1 MSAPLQ
7 SLFLYQVAAVVDESC
22 LQQLFDGHVSKCVF
36 GGYGLGR
43 FAIVDFDDAA
53 YRNMVLSQ
61 SLGGIL
67 LDKAID
73 EKSMLKALKRNKHH
87 TVDPKKGS
95 TTTTTAAREDE
106 MSLVDFVA
114 SKLVREQEESQVN
127 QIASIVSSTVLASM
141 QSGVVASPTT
151 KKGSFVHPDG
161 KLVGDS
167 LQSDINIT
175 LTATLMRMLPSE
187 VDRATLIPTLGRF
200 SIVVVGKC
208 RLGITGSET
217 SVSEF
222 ESSYVS
228 GKLGCKFLDGKGEEE
243 DGTPIEI
250 ISSTPKGLLSTVLGG
265 VAAHREVFARNNNK
279 QQQAAKAKPDA
290 KATAAQTAGVKRQRE
305 EAAAAAVK
313 AEEDGTHHI
322 TFEEPTV
329 KRVLPKKSTSGPVD
343 FSSDDEEEDSLFKA
357 NNIENNPRY
366 TSNAGQ
372 VVTKPSKGAP
382 VSAAKTETRAAT
394 VVVKSEPVAAKKKP
408 SGPVDFSSDDEGED
422 SLFKAN
428 NIENNPR
435 YTTNAG
441 QAVTKPTAGSPRTVK
456 VEAAAAKSVVET
468 AKVADE
474 PAMNN
479 RQRKQLAK
487 SENKPTKMA
496 LKFEDDDDDE

>member
-7 SLFLYQVAAVVDESC
+7 SLFIYQVAAVVDESC

-36 GGYGLGR
+36 GGFGLGR
-43 FAIVDFDDAA
+43 FAIVDFDDVA

-73 EKSMLKALKRNKHH
+73 EKSMIKALKRNKHH
-87 TVDPKKGS
+87 TVDPKKNT
-95 TTTTTAAREDE
+95 TTTTTAARSEEVEEE

-114 SKLVREQEESQVN
+114 SKMVREQEESQVN
-127 QIASIVSSTVLASM
+127 QLASIVSSTVLASM
-141 QSGVVASPTT
+141 KSGVVASPTT
-151 KKGSFVHPDG
+151 KKGSFLHPDG

-200 SIVVVGKC
+200 SVVVVGKC
-208 RLGITGSET
+208 RMGITGSET

-222 ESSYVS
+222 ESAYVT
-228 GKLGCKFLDGKGEEE
+228 GKLGCKHLDGKGEEE
-243 DGTPIEI
+243 DGTPTEI

-265 VAAHREVFARNNNK
+265 VAAHREVFVRK
-279 QQQAAKAKPDA
+279 QQQQPVKAKPDA
-290 KATAAQTAGVKRQRE
+290 KAAAAATQPVGVKRERE
-305 EAAAAAVK
+305 SAAAVSSVK
-313 AEEDGTHHI
+313 VEEDDGTHHI
-322 TFEEPTV
+322 TFEEPAA
-329 KRVLPKKSTSGPVD
+329 KRVMPKKSSGPVD

-366 TSNAGQ
+366 T
-372 VVTKPSKGAP
+372 
-382 VSAAKTETRAAT
+382 
-394 VVVKSEPVAAKKKP
+394 
-408 SGPVDFSSDDEGED
+408 
-422 SLFKAN
+422 
-428 NIENNPR
+428 
-435 YTTNAG
+435 TNAG
-441 QAVTKPTAGSPRTVK
+441 KAVTKPTAGSPRTVK
-456 VEAAAAKSVVET
+456 GDAKAVVET
-468 AKVADE
+468 IKVAEE

-479 RQRKQLAK
+479 RQRKLLAK